1 MDSKFKKILYECY
14 KKVKINPQD
23 IKAKQTL
30 NILYLDYWRDHTEY
44 FDYNDFEEEN
54 RLLLLKYQYL
64 LDIVDEIRK
73 KEDLCFDYESSIKLS
88 NDDIFE
94 LLYDFFKNGTNE
106 YFFNIFLQ
114 IYKNKDK
121 NILIYR
127 DLDVPFLGESHFYP
141 HNNNY
146 KCIICMDP
154 EFNDYD
160 YIPIIAH
167 EMGHAIEFLS
177 NFHPDLYYINSNY
190 IEIVSMFFDMICNY
204 YFSNTF
210 KNEALSYAIYNDNL
224 IRCFSD
230 FIINPESYKVAIN
243 TLPYVIGK
251 SIALEIFMIY
261 MHDKDEALYL
271 IKKIIEIPKFIE
283 PVEYYKRILNL
294 GIIPN
299 KALDKYENI
308 LKRKLKT

>member
-1 MDSKFKKILYECY
+1 
-14 KKVKINPQD
+14 
-23 IKAKQTL
+23 
-30 NILYLDYWRDHTEY
+30 
-44 FDYNDFEEEN
+44 
-54 RLLLLKYQYL
+54 
-64 LDIVDEIRK
+64 
-73 KEDLCFDYESSIKLS
+73 
-88 NDDIFE
+88 
-94 LLYDFFKNGTNE
+94 
-106 YFFNIFLQ
+106 
-114 IYKNKDK
+114 
-121 NILIYR
+121 
-127 DLDVPFLGESHFYP
+127 
-141 HNNNY
+141 
-146 KCIICMDP
+146 MDP

-177 NFHPDLYYINSNY
+177 NFHPYLFYINSNY

>member
-1 MDSKFKKILYECY
+1 MNYKYQEVLNECY
-14 KKVKINPQD
+14 KRVKVNPQD
-23 IKAKQTL
+23 IKARQTL
-30 NILYLDYWRDHTEY
+30 NILYLDHWMEHTEY
-44 FDYNDFEEEN
+44 FDYSDFEEEN

-64 LDIVDEIRK
+64 LDIAGEIRE
-73 KEDLCFDYESSIKLS
+73 KEDLCYDYESNIKLS

-94 LLYDFFKNGTNE
+94 LIYDFFKNGTNE

-114 IYKNKDK
+114 IYKNRNK
-121 NILIYR
+121 NIIIYR
-127 DLDVPFLGESHFYP
+127 NLDDLFLGESHFYP
-141 HNNNY
+141 YNNSY
-146 KCIICMDP
+146 KCIINMDP

-160 YIPIIAH
+160 YIPVLAH
-167 EMGHAIEFLS
+167 EMGHGIEFLS
-177 NFHPDLYYINSNY
+177 NFHPYLFYINSNY
-190 IEIVSMFFDMICNY
+190 IEIISMFFEMICNY
-204 YFSNTF
+204 YFRNTF
-210 KNEALSYAIYNDNL
+210 KNESLSYAIYNDNL
-224 IRCFSD
+224 IRCYSD

-243 TLPYVIGK
+243 TLPYVVGK